1 MAPFIL
7 RRLGYSLLILLGV
20 TLITYLLLFML
31 PADPAR
37 QIAGRSATLRWWPA
51 SAPSSGST
59 SRSTCSTGATWPAW
73 YRATWAARTS
83 SAARWPS

>member
-37 QIAGRSATLRWWPA
+37 QIAGRSATPEVVA
-51 SAPSSGST
+51 SI
-59 SRSTCSTGATWPAW
+59 
-73 YRATWAARTS
+73 RAQLGLDQ
-83 SAARWPS
+83 PF